1 MKEGLHAIDFVIIG
15 VYALG
20 MLAIGGWYSR
30 RTVSRDE
37 YFTGG
42 RGMNPF
48 LVGISLFAT
57 MLSTISYLSKPGEI
71 VKHGPYTLTAVAT
84 VPISFFIVG
93 YWLIPALMKFRLTS
107 AYELLET
114 RLGLSSRLIGAGMF
128 VSLRLMWMA
137 VLLNFAASAM
147 LVMMGLDRA
156 WLFPAT
162 AMIGA
167 VALAYS
173 TLGGLRAVVVTDLIQ
188 FILLLGGALLVV
200 GVVTHRMGGFGWFP
214 TEWDPDWTRQP
225 VFTLDPW
232 TRLSVVGV
240 LVSQTL
246 WTLCTAGGDQT
257 AVQRYMATTDAA
269 AARKSYLVKSGATIL
284 VSVTLALV
292 GLALMAYYR
301 QFPESFADGQP
312 VVGAADQLFPYFIAH
327 QLPMGVSGFVVA
339 GMFAAAMSSVDSGVN
354 SVTAVVSTDFIER
367 FRKTPADDKAGVV
380 EARLITVAVGVLVI
394 LCTTLIDKLPGNFFE
409 VSKRATELFVAP
421 LFTLFFV
428 ALFIPRATA
437 AGANLGALSGFLAAA
452 TIAFWNPLFDTERA
466 VTFTWINPIA
476 LLVGIPVGWLV
487 SRLTYPHPPS
497 HEPTR

>member
-1 MKEGLHAIDFVIIG
+1 MKDGLHLMDLFVIG

-20 MLAIGGWYSR
+20 MLAIGWWYSR

-37 YFTGG
+37 FFTGG
-42 RGMNPF
+42 RGMNPL
-48 LVGISLFAT
+48 LVGVSLFAT

-71 VKHGPYTLTAVAT
+71 VKNGPYTLTAVAT
-84 VPISFFIVG
+84 VPISFFVVG

-147 LVMMGLDRA
+147 LVMMGLDQA
-156 WLFPAT
+156 WLLPAT
-162 AMIGA
+162 VLIAA
-167 VALAYS
+167 VALGYS
-173 TLGGLRAVVVTDLIQ
+173 TLGGLRAVVVTDLFQ
-188 FILLLGGALLVV
+188 FILLLGGAMLVV
-200 GVVTHRMGGFGWFP
+200 AVVTYRMGGFGWFP
-214 TEWDPDWTRQP
+214 TEWDPAWTKQP
-225 VFTLDPW
+225 VFSLDPW
-232 TRLSVVGV
+232 TRLTVVGV

-246 WTLCTAGGDQT
+246 WTICTAGGDQT

-269 AARKSYLVKSGATIL
+269 AARKSYLVKSVASIL
-284 VSVTLALV
+284 VSITLALV

-301 QFPESFADGQP
+301 QFPEQFINGATVAGGADK
-312 VVGAADQLFPYFIAH
+312 LFPYFIAH
-327 QLPMGVSGFVVA
+327 QLPVGISGFVVA

-354 SVTAVVSTDFIER
+354 SVTAVVSTDFVQR
-367 FRKTPADDKAGVV
+367 FRKTPEDDKSGVLH
-380 EARLITVAVGVLVI
+380 ARIITVVVGVLVI

-409 VSKRATELFVAP
+409 VSKRATELFVVP

-437 AGANLGALSGFLAAA
+437 AGANLGALSGFLVAAA
-452 TIAFWNPLFDTERA
+452 VAFWNPLFDTERA
-466 VTFTWINPIA
+466 VSFTWINPLA

-487 SRLTYPHPPS
+487 SRLTYHLSPP
-497 HEPTR
+497 HEPTH